1 LKRLIKVLATAAL
14 MVVLMATTVS
24 PAFAKQEETQGHGF
38 GVKQEGTPKVLGWCN
53 PEQDPY
59 TLKFNCDAQRPA

>member
-1 LKRLIKVLATAAL
+1 MERIVKVLAAAAL
-14 MVVLMATTVS
+14 MVVLLATTVS
-24 PAFAKQEETQGHGF
+24 PAFAQSEGAPHGF

-53 PEQDPY
+53 PDQDKY

>member
-1 LKRLIKVLATAAL
+1 MERIVKVLAAAAL
-14 MVVLMATTVS
+14 MVVLLATTVS
-24 PAFAKQEETQGHGF
+24 PAFAQSEGAPHGF